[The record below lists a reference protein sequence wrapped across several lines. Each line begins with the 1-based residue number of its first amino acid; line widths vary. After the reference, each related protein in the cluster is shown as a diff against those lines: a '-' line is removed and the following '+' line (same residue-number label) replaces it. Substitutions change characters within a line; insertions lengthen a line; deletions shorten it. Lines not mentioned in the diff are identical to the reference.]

1 MLKACLECIAGCFR
15 SRVENEEVDVSSR
28 MNGNSQRA
36 PPWPVTQL
44 KNEIMFVL
52 PKQLSAGDQITVAGN
67 MINNPQTLTVS
78 LITGSMS
85 PDYQNIACQLE
96 ASFPANPINPNRL
109 QLKVIQN
116 GSNETIPGDYQSFL
130 ATELFTD
137 LSFKFGF
144 SLRVSGSYQSGHI
157 LEIYVGESYLEQI
170 ILKHN
175 IDDIRFLSLS
185 GDVAKVEDLEF
196 KFA

>member
-1 MLKACLECIAGCFR
+1 MYI
-15 SRVENEEVDVSSR
+15 S
-28 MNGNSQRA
+28 
-36 PPWPVTQL
+36 
-44 KNEIMFVL
+44 
-52 PKQLSAGDQITVAGN
+52 
-67 MINNPQTLTVS
+67 
-78 LITGSMS
+78 
-85 PDYQNIACQLE
+85 
-96 ASFPANPINPNRL
+96 
-109 QLKVIQN
+109 
-116 GSNETIPGDYQSFL
+116 
-130 ATELFTD
+130 D

-196 KFA
+196 KFAWKPDIINIYLKISTQSTQFIILVFNKFPL